1 MISLFMEELA
11 YIAPGENRAG
21 YKELLQKELAAHIC
35 PLCPDGLKMGKND
48 IIRSQDGWNLIL
60 NEFAYE
66 HTRIHL
72 LIIPEAHV
80 TTLDQLSVLDWKAV
94 QQLTAWAI
102 EHFQIKG
109 GALTIRF
116 GDAHYSGASVHHLH
130 FHLISPEHDESRDD
144 NVVVPFAIGL
154 STGKN

>member
-11 YIAPGENRAG
+11 YISRGENRAG

-35 PLCPDGLKMGKND
+35 PLCPDGLKMGCND

-66 HTRIHL
+66 HTRVHA
-72 LIIPEAHV
+72 LIIPKVHITALNELSAQDWEAM
-80 TTLDQLSVLDWKAV
+80 
-94 QQLTAWAI
+94 QQLASWAI

-130 FHLISPEHDESRDD
+130 FHLISPEHDESCDD
-144 NVVVPFAIGL
+144 NVIVSFAIGL
-154 STGKN
+154 SAGKN